1 MLLSFV
7 KRRYWW
13 PRRRYTLSKKFSAI
27 LLKKNTMQ
35 KIFYLFKSRKKIFGV
50 VKPSFLSVYSRS
62 WLFSILKKNAQRRTF
77 SFSFFKSKVK
87 TLKDDKKKL
96 SRIAKIWVRF
106 STNNIFFN
114 ITDPK
119 NKLLT
124 YFSSGL
130 IGFCGPT
137 KTSSFA
143 LDQILD
149 KVVFFF
155 KKKNFKSAQLIF
167 LSGMFNYKSK
177 SVVDSIIRKG
187 LLVRSVTY
195 RINSPHNGL
204 RRRKAKRR

>member
-1 MLLSFV
+1 MLFSFV

-13 PRRRYTLSKKFSAI
+13 PRYSYRLTKRFSAI
-27 LLKKNTMQ
+27 LLKKKKPF
-35 KIFYLFKSRKKIFGV
+35 KIFFNFKNRKVLIGSPKL
-50 VKPSFLSVYSRS
+50 SFLSVHSRA
-62 WLFSILKKNAQRRTF
+62 WVFLILKKNFQRRAF
-77 SFSFFKSKVK
+77 SFNFFKIK
-87 TLKDDKKKL
+87 LKILKEDKKKL
-96 SRIAKIWVRF
+96 NKVVKIWVRF

-114 ITDPK
+114 VTDPK

-149 KVVFFF
+149 KVVSFF
-155 KKKNFKSAQLIF
+155 KKKNFRSAQLIF
-167 LSGMFNYKSK
+167 LSGMFNYRSK
-177 SVVDSIIRKG
+177 IVVDSMINKG
-187 LLVRSVTY
+187 LRIRSVIY